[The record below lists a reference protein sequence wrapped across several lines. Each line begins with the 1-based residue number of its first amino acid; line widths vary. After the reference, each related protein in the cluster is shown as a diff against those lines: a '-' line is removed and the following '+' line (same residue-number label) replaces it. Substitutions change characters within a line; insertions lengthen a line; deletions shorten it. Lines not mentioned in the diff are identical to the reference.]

1 MKVKY
6 EFDMVI
12 GGYVVLIN
20 LCCWYD
26 KVEDVL
32 NLKEEFDCLDLFV
45 VFDIGKYVGF
55 VRVLVKYGKF

>member
-6 EFDMVI
+6 ELDMVI
-12 GGYVVLIN
+12 SGYVVLIN

-26 KVEDVL
+26 NVEDVL

-45 VFDIGKYVGF
+45 VFDISKYVGF
-55 VRVLVKYGKF
+55 VRVLVKYGRF